1 MNITS
6 YLNLLLKEKEIEYP
20 DFNLSKSN
28 IIGWLSWDEFCSIV
42 ESLTNQEK
50 RKLKTKLVQIDFHN
64 ADIISFL
71 DYLAQHFVSKIYNE
85 NL

>member
-6 YLNLLLKEKEIEYP
+6 YLNLLLEEKEIEYP
-20 DFNLSKSN
+20 DFDLSKSN
-28 IIGWLSWDEFCSIV
+28 IIGWLSWDEFCAIV
-42 ESLTNQEK
+42 ENLTNQEK
-50 RKLKTKLVQIDFHN
+50 RKLKTKLMQIDFYN